1 MSVYVLVFMRR
12 RVYRL
17 RKEGCLK
24 LNFESTEQTE
34 KYPEEETCESHL
46 KIFQGGSHAV
56 E

>member
-1 MSVYVLVFMRR
+1 MSVYVLLFMRR

-24 LNFESTEQTE
+24 LSFEQTE
-34 KYPEEETCESHL
+34 KYPKEETCESHL
-46 KIFQGGSHAV
+46 KIFQEGSHAV